1 MSLFGALT
9 KVVAKGLMKTLDSP
23 PLPKG
28 TSALGFAP
36 QKSIAESLAANA
48 QNDLNRALY
57 YSDNPIKKTLGE
69 VIGAGKTIYSST
81 LEQLDPRLLKMRREE
96 GISHRTKKQV
106 SSGLAELDMI
116 RSDLKADDLIHRR
129 GRDSI
134 GLEILRPKK
143 ELTKEELKIRKE
155 LKDREKAA
163 SKTIGGQILY
173 QQLQTKQQGTPSRI
187 LDETLLPE
195 NFAAWGVLKE
205 ADGTI
210 NLQDFINIK
219 NIKGWETEGVWGNK
233 RMATALDKIMEI
245 QGDAIPEDR
254 ALRFFVR
261 QDYAS
266 GATGNL
272 VYESTSGPRT
282 RAISRFLRDEGK
294 IYKDIWEMSAD
305 IGKALHE
312 NPKYFVKRVKKNK
325 LGFPVMRKNRS
336 GKRVEDTEKV
346 PVGVGGQF
354 EVKDGVI
361 WFDDSYKSSDYSL
374 GGVNTLNFIERDGT
388 RGTILSDVHD
398 IAGAGMPSGEAAIT
412 FSLPKVSN
420 VHVKK
425 GNNQNQ
431 SAYNRKVEDKIKEM
445 GGKTLDKRNIGKTP
459 TKRTKQTPERL
470 EQLRESRPIEERRAR
485 VEAIIP
491 RAEEDIGTTY
501 KGAYLKLV
509 QDYKAGTLSV
519 PQTKVARDI
528 QALNYKLSDLTLKD
542 WIEYLSK
549 IGIGVGAVG
558 LMSGEE

>member
-1 MSLFGALT
+1 MSLFGVAT
-9 KVVAKGLMKTLDSP
+9 KLVAKGLMKTLDSP

-48 QNDLNRALY
+48 QNDLSRELY
-57 YSDNPIKKTLGE
+57 YSNNPILKTLGE
-69 VIGAGKTIYSST
+69 VTGLGKTLYSST

-106 SSGLAELDMI
+106 SSKLDELDLY
-116 RSDLKADDLIHRR
+116 RSVRN
-129 GRDSI
+129 
-134 GLEILRPKK
+134 ETPKSELSKEEK
-143 ELTKEELKIRKE
+143 ELNKIIQNK
-155 LKDREKAA
+155 EKAA

-173 QQLQTKQQGTPSRI
+173 QQMQTKQQGTPSRI

-219 NIKGWETEGVWGNK
+219 NIKGWETEGVWGEK

-245 QGDAIPEDR
+245 QGDAIPKDR

-282 RAISRFLRDEGK
+282 RAIARFLRDNKK

-305 IGKALHE
+305 IGKALHD
-312 NPKYFVKRVKKNK
+312 NPKYFTKRVKKNK
-325 LGFPVMRKNRS
+325 LGFPVMRKDRS
-336 GKRVEDTEKV
+336 GKRIEETEMV
-346 PVGVGGQF
+346 PVEVGSQF
-354 EVKDGVI
+354 EVRDGVI

-388 RGTILSDVHD
+388 RGTILSDIHD

-420 VHVKK
+420 IHVNK
-425 GNNQNQ
+425 GNNQTQ
-431 SAYNRKVEDKIKEM
+431 AAYNKKVEDTIKRM
-445 GGKTLDKRNIGKTP
+445 GGKTLDKRNIGKAA

-470 EQLRESRPIEERRAR
+470 EQLRQGRDIEERRAR

-528 QALNYKLSDLTLKD
+528 QALNYKLSDLKLKD

>member
-1 MSLFGALT
+1 MSLFGVAT
-9 KVVAKGLMKTLDSP
+9 KLVAKGLMKTIDSA

-28 TSALGFAP
+28 TSTLGFAP

-48 QNDLNRALY
+48 QNDLSRELY
-57 YSDNPIKKTLGE
+57 YSNNPILKTLGE
-69 VIGAGKTIYSST
+69 VTGLGKTLYSST

-106 SSGLAELDMI
+106 SSKLDELDLY
-116 RSDLKADDLIHRR
+116 RSVRN
-129 GRDSI
+129 
-134 GLEILRPKK
+134 ETPKSELSKEEK
-143 ELTKEELKIRKE
+143 ELNKIIQNK
-155 LKDREKAA
+155 EKAA

-219 NIKGWETEGVWGNK
+219 NIKGWETEGVWGEK

-245 QGDAIPEDR
+245 QGDAIPKDR

-282 RAISRFLRDEGK
+282 RAIARFLRDEGK

-305 IGKALHE
+305 IGKALHD
-312 NPKYFVKRVKKNK
+312 NPKYFTKRVKKNK
-325 LGFPVMRKNRS
+325 LGFPVMRKDRS
-336 GKRVEDTEKV
+336 GKRIEETEMV
-346 PVGVGGQF
+346 PVEVGSQF
-354 EVKDGVI
+354 EVRDGVI

-420 VHVKK
+420 IHVNK
-425 GNNQNQ
+425 GNNQTQ
-431 SAYNRKVEDKIKEM
+431 AAYNKKVEDTIKRM
-445 GGKTLDKRNIGKTP
+445 GGKTLDKRNIGRAA

-470 EQLRESRPIEERRAR
+470 EQLRQGRDIEERRAR

-528 QALNYKLSDLTLKD
+528 QALNYKLSDLKLKD

>member
-1 MSLFGALT
+1 MSLFGVAT
-9 KVVAKGLMKTLDSP
+9 KLVAKGLMKTIDSA

-48 QNDLNRALY
+48 QNDLSRELY
-57 YSDNPIKKTLGE
+57 YSNNPILKTLGE
-69 VIGAGKTIYSST
+69 VTGLGKTIYSST

-106 SSGLAELDMI
+106 SSKLDELDLY
-116 RSDLKADDLIHRR
+116 RSVRN
-129 GRDSI
+129 
-134 GLEILRPKK
+134 ETPKSELSKEEK
-143 ELTKEELKIRKE
+143 ELNKIIQNK
-155 LKDREKAA
+155 EKAA

-219 NIKGWETEGVWGNK
+219 NIKGWETEGVWGEK

-282 RAISRFLRDEGK
+282 RAIARFLRDEGK

-312 NPKYFVKRVKKNK
+312 NPKYFTTRVKKNK
-325 LGFPVMRKNRS
+325 LGFPVMRKNRN
-336 GKRVEDTEKV
+336 GKWVEEKEKV
-346 PVGVGGQF
+346 PVEVGNQF
-354 EVKDGVI
+354 EVRDGVI

-420 VHVKK
+420 IHVNK
-425 GNNQNQ
+425 GNNQTQ
-431 SAYNRKVEDKIKEM
+431 AAYNKKVEDTIKRM
-445 GGKTLDKRNIGKTP
+445 GGKTLDKRNIGRAA

-470 EQLRESRPIEERRAR
+470 EQLRQGRDIEERRAR

-491 RAEEDIGTTY
+491 RAEEDIGTTP
-501 KGAYLKLV
+501 KGAYLKLM

-528 QALNYKLSDLTLKD
+528 QALDYKLSDLTLKD
-542 WIEYLSK
+542 WMEYLGK
-549 IGIGVGAVG
+549 IGMGVGVGVG

>member
-48 QNDLNRALY
+48 QNDLSRELY
-57 YSDNPIKKTLGE
+57 YSNNPILKTLGE
-69 VIGAGKTIYSST
+69 VTGLGKTIYSST

-106 SSGLAELDMI
+106 SSGLSEIDMI
-116 RSDLKADDLIHRR
+116 RSDLKSADLLHR
-129 GRDSI
+129 
-134 GLEILRPKK
+134 PTK

-282 RAISRFLRDEGK
+282 RAIARFLRDEGK

-305 IGKALHE
+305 IGKALHD
-312 NPKYFVKRVKKNK
+312 NPKYFTKRVKKNK
-325 LGFPVMRKNRS
+325 LGFPVMRKDRS
-336 GKRVEDTEKV
+336 GKRIEETEMV
-346 PVGVGGQF
+346 PVEVGSQF
-354 EVKDGVI
+354 EVRDGVI

-420 VHVKK
+420 IHVNK
-425 GNNQNQ
+425 GNNQTQ
-431 SAYNRKVEDKIKEM
+431 AAYNKKVEDTIKRM
-445 GGKTLDKRNIGKTP
+445 GGKTLDKRNIGRAA
-459 TKRTKQTPERL
+459 TKKTKQTPERL
-470 EQLRESRPIEERRAR
+470 EQLRQGRDIEERRAR

-491 RAEEDIGTTY
+491 RALEDIGQTY

-528 QALNYKLSDLTLKD
+528 QALDYKLSDLTLKD
-542 WIEYLSK
+542 WIEYLGK
-549 IGIGVGAVG
+549 IGMGVGVGVG
-558 LMSGEE
+558 LFGDE

>member
-1 MSLFGALT
+1 
-9 KVVAKGLMKTLDSP
+9 
-23 PLPKG
+23 
-28 TSALGFAP
+28 
-36 QKSIAESLAANA
+36 
-48 QNDLNRALY
+48 
-57 YSDNPIKKTLGE
+57 
-69 VIGAGKTIYSST
+69 
-81 LEQLDPRLLKMRREE
+81 MRREE

-106 SSGLAELDMI
+106 SSKLDELDLY
-116 RSDLKADDLIHRR
+116 RSVRN
-129 GRDSI
+129 
-134 GLEILRPKK
+134 ETPKSELSKEEK
-143 ELTKEELKIRKE
+143 ELNKIIQNK
-155 LKDREKAA
+155 EKAA

-205 ADGTI
+205 ADGTV

-219 NIKGWETEGVWGNK
+219 NIKGWETEGIWGNK

-261 QDYAS
+261 HDYAS
-266 GATGNL
+266 DATGNL
-272 VYESTSGPRT
+272 AYQSTSGPRT
-282 RAISRFLRDEGK
+282 RAIAKFLRDKKK

-312 NPKYFVKRVKKNK
+312 NPKYFTTRVKKNK
-325 LGFPVMRKNRS
+325 LGFPVMRKNRN
-336 GKRVEDTEKV
+336 GKWVEEKEKV
-346 PVGVGGQF
+346 PVEVGNQF
-354 EVKDGVI
+354 EVRDGVI

-420 VHVKK
+420 VYVTKK
-425 GNNQNQ
+425 AGQ
-431 SAYNRKVEDKIKEM
+431 SQAEYNRKVEEIIKRM
-445 GGKTLDKRNIGKTP
+445 GGKPQDVRNIGKAA

-470 EQLRESRPIEERRAR
+470 EQLRQGRDIEERVAR

-491 RAEEDIGTTY
+491 RTLALGKTKTQREE
-501 KGAYLKLV
+501 AYVKLM

-528 QALNYKLSDLTLKD
+528 QALDYKLSDLTLKD
-542 WIEYLSK
+542 WIEYLGK
-549 IGIGVGAVG
+549 IGMGVGVGVG

>member
-1 MSLFGALT
+1 MSLFGVAT
-9 KVVAKGLMKTLDSP
+9 KLVAKGLMKTIDSA

-48 QNDLNRALY
+48 QNDLSRELY
-57 YSDNPIKKTLGE
+57 YSNNPILKTLGE
-69 VIGAGKTIYSST
+69 VTGLGKTIYSST

-106 SSGLAELDMI
+106 SSKLDELDLY
-116 RSDLKADDLIHRR
+116 RSVRN
-129 GRDSI
+129 
-134 GLEILRPKK
+134 ETPKSELSKEEK
-143 ELTKEELKIRKE
+143 ELNKIIQNK
-155 LKDREKAA
+155 EKAA

-219 NIKGWETEGVWGNK
+219 NIKGWETEGVWGEK

-282 RAISRFLRDEGK
+282 RAIARFLRDEGK

-325 LGFPVMRKNRS
+325 LGFPVMRKNRN
-336 GKRVEDTEKV
+336 GKWVEEKEKV

-354 EVKDGVI
+354 EVDRLDNVI

-420 VHVKK
+420 IHVNK
-425 GNNQNQ
+425 GNNQTQ
-431 SAYNRKVEDKIKEM
+431 AAYNKKVEDTIKRM
-445 GGKTLDKRNIGKTP
+445 GGKTLDKRNIGRAA

-470 EQLRESRPIEERRAR
+470 EQLRQGRDIEERRAR

-491 RAEEDIGTTY
+491 RAEEDIGTTP
-501 KGAYLKLV
+501 KGAYLKLM

-528 QALNYKLSDLTLKD
+528 QALDYKLSDLTLKD
-542 WIEYLSK
+542 WMEYLSK